1 MERKDDRERE
11 TWRKEEKKNARKK
24 EEEKKQPEI
33 DIFMR
38 ERRKLDTQKIKTD
51 KKKERKKQKIKKP
64 LLDINFDH
72 ILMQIWCKIHATNS
86 RV

>member
-1 MERKDDRERE
+1 
-11 TWRKEEKKNARKK
+11 
-24 EEEKKQPEI
+24 
-33 DIFMR
+33 MR

-72 ILMQIWCKIHATNS
+72 IFMQI
-86 RV
+86 